1 MTICACIFYEL
12 HLNFGTK
19 TEKLT
24 NKLLE
29 SVYAKGKYKS
39 LASPTALSNTPFLL
53 LRIKL

>member
-19 TEKLT
+19 TEMLT

-29 SVYAKGKYKS
+29 SVYAKGKYKMKS
-39 LASPTALSNTPFLL
+39 QA
-53 LRIKL
+53 

>member
-1 MTICACIFYEL
+1 M

-29 SVYAKGKYKS
+29 SVYAKGKYKMKS
-39 LASPTALSNTPFLL
+39 QA
-53 LRIKL
+53 